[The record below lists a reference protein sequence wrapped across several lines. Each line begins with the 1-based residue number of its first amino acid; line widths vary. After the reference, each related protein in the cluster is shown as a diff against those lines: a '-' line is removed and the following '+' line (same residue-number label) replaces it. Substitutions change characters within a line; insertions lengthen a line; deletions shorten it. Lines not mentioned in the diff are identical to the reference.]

1 MTEITMPM
9 GRYLR
14 EHPALKYFFFG
25 GKGGVGKTVFAAAAA
40 IGLARQGRRT
50 LLVSTNPVH
59 SLTSLFG
66 QDMLGKH
73 VAVEGVPN
81 LWGYEIDTRQSIE
94 RSKVEIREK
103 IRWFLKFA
111 DITTKADDFVES
123 ATMNPAF
130 EESAMFEN
138 MIDLMFK
145 NEYDVYVFDT
155 APTAN
160 ARRLLGMSKVYA
172 LWVNKM
178 LKSRE
183 EARTLRELLSFTK
196 KKEAD
201 PLMAYLVSFRD
212 RMEHARVLLTDP
224 ALTTFFFVTLPEALP
239 IAVVTRF
246 IQWFKD
252 FGIPVGGVL
261 VNMVIDPKSVG
272 PDSAEFVKNRV
283 AMQQEHMKTIWREFD
298 DSVRAIVP
306 LFETEVRGVPMLQRL
321 CDAIYAADGA
331 KPAAAAATPAA
342 ASRSANMTST
352 DAAMN
357 SRGLNESKTGHME
370 WERIRKRPEDCAGA
384 NLRRL

>member
-1 MTEITMPM
+1 MPKITVSMA
-9 GRYLR
+9 RHLR
-14 EHPALKYFFFG
+14 ERPALKYLFFG

-40 IGLARQGRRT
+40 IGLARQGKRT

-59 SLTSLFG
+59 SLTGLFG
-66 QDMLGKH
+66 RDMLGKH
-73 VAVEGVPN
+73 LAIQEVPN
-81 LWGYEIDTRQSIE
+81 LWAYEIDTRQSIE

-160 ARRLLGMSKVYA
+160 ARRLLGMSSVYS

-183 EARTLRELLSFTK
+183 EARTLREMLSFSK
-196 KKEAD
+196 KKEED
-201 PLMAYLVSFRD
+201 PLMTYLVGFRD
-212 RMEHARVLLTDP
+212 RMGKARVLLTDP
-224 ALTTFFFVTLPEALP
+224 KLTAFYFVTLPEALP

-261 VNMVIDPKSVG
+261 VNMVIDAAAVG
-272 PDSAEFVKNRV
+272 PDSAEFVRNRV
-283 AMQQEHMKTIWREFD
+283 AMQQEHMQTIWKEFGD
-298 DSVRAIVP
+298 GVRAIVP

-321 CDAIYAADGA
+321 CDAIF
-331 KPAAAAATPAA
+331 PAEEV
-342 ASRSANMTST
+342 ASSDKEALTH
-352 DAAMN
+352 
-357 SRGLNESKTGHME
+357 G
-370 WERIRKRPEDCAGA
+370 
-384 NLRRL
+384 